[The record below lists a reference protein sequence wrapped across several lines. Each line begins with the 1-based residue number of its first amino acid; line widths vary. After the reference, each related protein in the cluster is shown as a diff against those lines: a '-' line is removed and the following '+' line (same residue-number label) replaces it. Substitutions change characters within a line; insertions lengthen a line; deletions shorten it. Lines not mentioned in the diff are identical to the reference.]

1 MEMTWL
7 ASALVFLA
15 GFWLVIF
22 ALNRRYNLKKRNIEV
37 GPGILMW
44 RTKRGLNFIDK
55 TAKAHKSGWRTF
67 GTAAV
72 IVGFGFMVFMLVNLI
87 LNAAL
92 VITRPDVAAPGVRLV
107 IPGLTIPLLEGL
119 IAILS
124 VLLVHEFAHGF
135 VLRAQGLPTK
145 SVGAMVFIAIPGA
158 FVEPDEKRLKKAPV
172 MQRLRVYGAGSFA
185 NVLLALVCLSVLL
198 VAVAPRP
205 GVYVWAAPE
214 NENVPAY
221 NNLLPGTRLYSIAIN
236 ENAPV
241 TLNEW
246 EDFDNLMK
254 NVRPRDNLTI
264 VTSDNNDNIT
274 LTAVTHPDNENR
286 GYLGVV
292 TVSAISR
299 SDFINPLFT
308 LAAISYGIMGYPLF
322 HPYCNDSF
330 LPWPIISLLTWIFL
344 LNFAIG
350 LFNMLPAI
358 PLDGGYIL
366 SGIVEKRTSAKT
378 ARRVA
383 LGFSF
388 FVLALIVV
396 SFLPGLW

>member
-1 MEMTWL
+1 
-7 ASALVFLA
+7 
-15 GFWLVIF
+15 VIF

-44 RTKRGLNFIDK
+44 RTKRGLNFIDN

-72 IVGFGFMVFMLVNLI
+72 IVGFAFMMFMLVNLI
-87 LNAAL
+87 LNAAFI
-92 VITRPDVAAPGVRLV
+92 ITRPAVAPPGVRLV

-185 NVLLALVCLSVLL
+185 NVLLALVCLSILL
-198 VAVAPRP
+198 VAVVPRP
-205 GVYVWAAPE
+205 GVYVWETAE
-214 NENVPAY
+214 NTPAYGVLQPGMLLLSIDNVPM
-221 NNLLPGTRLYSIAIN
+221 
-236 ENAPV
+236 
-241 TLNEW
+241 NEW
-246 EDFDNLMK
+246 EDFHDFMDNTH
-254 NVRPRDNLTI
+254 PGDNLTI
-264 VTSDNNDNIT
+264 VT
-274 LTAVTHPDNENR
+274 NENTFTITITSSEENENL
-286 GYLGVV
+286 GYLGLVLI
-292 TVSAISR
+292 SAISR

-308 LAAISYGIMGYPLF
+308 LAVIGWGITGYPVF
-322 HPYCNDSF
+322 HPYCNTAY
-330 LPWPIISLLTWIFL
+330 LPWPIVSLLTWIFL

-366 SGIVEKRTSAKT
+366 EGIVEKRTSAKT

-396 SFLPGLW
+396 SFLPSLW

>member
-1 MEMTWL
+1 MDMTWL
-7 ASALVFLA
+7 ALALVFLA
-15 GFWLVIF
+15 GFWLVIS
-22 ALNRRYNLKKRNIEV
+22 ALDRRYNLKKRNIEV

-44 RTKRGLNFIDK
+44 RTKRGLNFIDN

-72 IVGFGFMVFMLVNLI
+72 IVGFAFMVFMLMNLI

-92 VITRPDVAAPGVRLV
+92 IITRPAVAPPGVRLV

-145 SVGAMVFIAIPGA
+145 SVGAMVFVAIPGA

-185 NVLLALVCLSVLL
+185 NVLLALLCLSILL
-198 VAVAPRP
+198 VVVVPRP
-205 GVYVWAAPE
+205 GVYVWETAE
-214 NENVPAY
+214 NTPAY
-221 NNLLPGTRLYSIAIN
+221 GVLQPGMRLLSIDN
-236 ENAPV
+236 V
-241 TLNEW
+241 QMNEW
-246 EDFDNLMK
+246 EDFHDFMDNTH
-254 NVRPRDNLTI
+254 PGDNLTI
-264 VTSDNNDNIT
+264 VTNENTFIIT
-274 LTAVTHPDNENR
+274 LTSSEENENL
-286 GYLGVV
+286 GYLGLVSI
-292 TVSAISR
+292 SAISR

-308 LAAISYGIMGYPLF
+308 LSVIGWGIMGYPIF
-322 HPYCNDSF
+322 HPYCNTAY
-330 LPWPIISLLTWIFL
+330 LPWPIVSLLTWMFL

-366 SGIVEKRTSAKT
+366 EGIVEKRTSAKT

-388 FVLALIVV
+388 LVLALIVV
-396 SFLPGLW
+396 SFLPSLW

>member
-1 MEMTWL
+1 MDMTWL
-7 ASALVFLA
+7 ALALVFLA
-15 GFWLVIF
+15 GFWLVIS
-22 ALNRRYNLKKRNIEV
+22 ALDRRYNLKKRNIEV

-44 RTKRGLNFIDK
+44 RTKRGLNFIDN
-55 TAKAHKSGWRTF
+55 TAKAHKGGWRTF

-72 IVGFGFMVFMLVNLI
+72 IVGFAFMVFMLVNLI
-87 LNAAL
+87 LNAAFI
-92 VITRPDVAAPGVRLV
+92 ITRPAVAPPGVRLV

-185 NVLLALVCLSVLL
+185 NVLLALVCLSILL
-198 VAVAPRP
+198 VVVVPRP
-205 GVYVWAAPE
+205 GVYVWETAE
-214 NENVPAY
+214 NTPAY
-221 NNLLPGTRLYSIAIN
+221 GVLQPGMRLLSIDN
-236 ENAPV
+236 V
-241 TLNEW
+241 QMNEW
-246 EDFDNLMK
+246 EDFHDFMDNTH
-254 NVRPRDNLTI
+254 PGDNLTI
-264 VTSDNNDNIT
+264 VTNENTFIIT
-274 LTAVTHPDNENR
+274 LTSSEENENL
-286 GYLGVV
+286 GYLGLVSI
-292 TVSAISR
+292 SAISR

-308 LAAISYGIMGYPLF
+308 LSVIGWGIMGYPIF
-322 HPYCNDSF
+322 HPYCNTAY
-330 LPWPIISLLTWIFL
+330 LPWPIVSLLTWMFL

-366 SGIVEKRTSAKT
+366 EGIVEKRTSAKT

-388 FVLALIVV
+388 LVLALIVV
-396 SFLPGLW
+396 SFLPSLW

>member
-1 MEMTWL
+1 MDMTWL
-7 ASALVFLA
+7 TLALAFLA

-22 ALNRRYNLKKRNIEV
+22 ALNRRYNLKKRNLEV

-44 RTKRGLNFIDK
+44 RTKRGLNFIDN
-55 TAKAHKSGWRTF
+55 TAKAHKGGWRIF

-72 IVGFGFMVFMLVNLI
+72 VVGFAFMVFMFANLI
-87 LNAAL
+87 LNAAFI
-92 VITRPDVAAPGVRLV
+92 ITRPAVAPPGVRLV
-107 IPGLTIPLLEGL
+107 IPGLTIPLWEGL

-158 FVEPDEKRLKKAPV
+158 FVEPDEKRLKKAPI

-185 NVLLALVCLSVLL
+185 NILLALLCLSILL

-205 GVYVWAAPE
+205 GVYVWETAE
-214 NENVPAY
+214 NTPAY
-221 NNLLPGTRLYSIAIN
+221 GVLQPGMRLFSIN
-236 ENAPV
+236 GV
-241 TLNEW
+241 QMNEW
-246 EDFDNLMK
+246 EDFHNFMDNTH
-254 NVRPRDNLTI
+254 PGENLTI
-264 VTSDNNDNIT
+264 VT
-274 LTAVTHPDNENR
+274 NENTFTITITSSEENENQ
-286 GYLGVV
+286 GYLGLVPI
-292 TVSAISR
+292 SAISR

-308 LAAISYGIMGYPLF
+308 LAAIGWGITGYPIF
-322 HPYCNDSF
+322 HPYCNTAY
-330 LPWPIISLLTWIFL
+330 LPWPIISLLTWMFL

-366 SGIVEKRTSAKT
+366 EGFVEKRTSAKT

-396 SFLPGLW
+396 SFLPSLW

>member
-22 ALNRRYNLKKRNIEV
+22 ALDRRYNLKKRNIEV

-44 RTKRGLNFIDK
+44 RTKRGLNFIDR
-55 TAKAHKSGWRTF
+55 TAKAHKGGWRTF

-92 VITRPDVAAPGVRLV
+92 IIARPDVAAPGVKLV

-158 FVEPDEKRLKKAPV
+158 FVEPDEKRLKKAPI

-185 NVLLALVCLSVLL
+185 NVLLALLCLSILL
-198 VAVAPRP
+198 VAVVPRP
-205 GVYVWAAPE
+205 GVYVWETAE
-214 NENVPAY
+214 NTPAYGVLQPGMRLLSIDNVPM
-221 NNLLPGTRLYSIAIN
+221 
-236 ENAPV
+236 
-241 TLNEW
+241 NEW
-246 EDFDNLMK
+246 EDFHDFMDNTH
-254 NVRPRDNLTI
+254 PG
-264 VTSDNNDNIT
+264 DNIT
-274 LTAVTHPDNENR
+274 IETNENTFTITITSSEENENL
-286 GYLGVV
+286 GYLGLVSI
-292 TVSAISR
+292 SAISR
-299 SDFINPLFT
+299 LDFINPLFT

-366 SGIVEKRTSAKT
+366 EGIVEKRTSAKT

-383 LGFSF
+383 IGFSF

-396 SFLPGLW
+396 SFLPSLW

>member
-1 MEMTWL
+1 MDMIWL

-22 ALNRRYNLKKRNIEV
+22 ALNRRYNLKKKNIEV

-44 RTKRGLNFIDK
+44 RTKRGLNFIDN

-72 IVGFGFMVFMLVNLI
+72 IVGFAFMVFMLVNLI

-92 VITRPDVAAPGVRLV
+92 IITRPDVAPPGVRLV

-145 SVGAMVFIAIPGA
+145 SVGAMVFVAIPGA

-185 NVLLALVCLSVLL
+185 NVLLALLCLSILL
-198 VAVAPRP
+198 VAVVPRP
-205 GVYVWAAPE
+205 GVYVWETVE
-214 NENVPAY
+214 NTPAY
-221 NNLLPGTRLYSIAIN
+221 DNLQPGMRLLSIDN
-236 ENAPV
+236 KPM
-241 TLNEW
+241 NEW
-246 EDFDNLMK
+246 EDFHNFMDNTH
-254 NVRPRDNLTI
+254 PGDNLTI
-264 VTSDNNDNIT
+264 VTDENTFIIT
-274 LTAVTHPDNENR
+274 LTSSEENENL
-286 GYLGVV
+286 GYLGLVSI
-292 TVSAISR
+292 SAISR

-308 LAAISYGIMGYPLF
+308 LSVIGWGIMGYPIF
-322 HPYCNDSF
+322 HPYCNTAY
-330 LPWPIISLLTWIFL
+330 LPWPIISLLTWMFL

-366 SGIVEKRTSAKT
+366 EGIVEKRTSAKT

-388 FVLALIVV
+388 LVLALIIV
-396 SFLPGLW
+396 SFLPSLW

>member
-44 RTKRGLNFIDK
+44 RTKRGLNFIDN

-72 IVGFGFMVFMLVNLI
+72 IVGFAFMVFMLVNLI
-87 LNAAL
+87 LNAAFI
-92 VITRPDVAAPGVRLV
+92 ITRPAVASPGVRLV

-145 SVGAMVFIAIPGA
+145 SVGAMVFVAIPGA

-185 NVLLALVCLSVLL
+185 NVLLALVCLSILL
-198 VAVAPRP
+198 VAVVPRP
-205 GVYVWAAPE
+205 GVYVWETAE
-214 NENVPAY
+214 NTPAY
-221 NNLLPGTRLYSIAIN
+221 GVLQPGMRLLSIDN
-236 ENAPV
+236 EPM
-241 TLNEW
+241 NEW
-246 EDFDNLMK
+246 DDFHNFMDNTH
-254 NVRPRDNLTI
+254 PGDNLTI
-264 VTSDNNDNIT
+264 VTNENTFTIT
-274 LTAVTHPDNENR
+274 LTSSEENENL
-286 GYLGVV
+286 GYLGLVLI
-292 TVSAISR
+292 SAISR

-396 SFLPGLW
+396 SFLPSLW

>member
-44 RTKRGLNFIDK
+44 RTKRGLNFIDN

-72 IVGFGFMVFMLVNLI
+72 IVGFAFMVFMLVNLI
-87 LNAAL
+87 LNAAFI
-92 VITRPDVAAPGVRLV
+92 ITRPAVASPGVRLV

-145 SVGAMVFIAIPGA
+145 SVGAMVFVAIPGA

-185 NVLLALVCLSVLL
+185 NVLLALVCLSILL
-198 VAVAPRP
+198 VAVVPRP
-205 GVYVWAAPE
+205 GVYVWETAE
-214 NENVPAY
+214 NTPAYGVLQPGMRLFSINNVPM
-221 NNLLPGTRLYSIAIN
+221 
-236 ENAPV
+236 
-241 TLNEW
+241 NEW
-246 EDFDNLMK
+246 ENFHNFMDNTH
-254 NVRPRDNLTI
+254 PGDNLTI
-264 VTSDNNDNIT
+264 VTNENTFTIT
-274 LTAVTHPDNENR
+274 LTSSEENENL
-286 GYLGVV
+286 GYLGLVLI
-292 TVSAISR
+292 SAISR

-396 SFLPGLW
+396 SFLPSLW

>member
-44 RTKRGLNFIDK
+44 RTKRGLNFIDN

-72 IVGFGFMVFMLVNLI
+72 IVGFAFMMFMLVNLI

-92 VITRPDVAAPGVRLV
+92 IITRPAVAPPGVRLV

-185 NVLLALVCLSVLL
+185 NVLLALLCLSILL
-198 VAVAPRP
+198 VAVMPRP
-205 GVYVWAAPE
+205 GVYVWETAE
-214 NENVPAY
+214 NTSAYGILQPGMRLFSIDNVQM
-221 NNLLPGTRLYSIAIN
+221 
-236 ENAPV
+236 
-241 TLNEW
+241 NEW
-246 EDFDNLMK
+246 EDFHDFMDNTH
-254 NVRPRDNLTI
+254 PGDNLTI
-264 VTSDNNDNIT
+264 VTNENTFIIT
-274 LTAVTHPDNENR
+274 LTSSEENENL
-286 GYLGVV
+286 GYLGLVLI
-292 TVSAISR
+292 SAISR

-330 LPWPIISLLTWIFL
+330 LPWPIISLLTWMFL

-388 FVLALIVV
+388 FVLALIVM
-396 SFLPGLW
+396 SFLPSLW

>member
-1 MEMTWL
+1 MDMIWL
-7 ASALVFLA
+7 ASVLVFLA
-15 GFWLVIF
+15 GFWLVIL
-22 ALNRRYNLKKRNIEV
+22 ALNRRYNLKKKNIEV

-44 RTKRGLNFIDK
+44 RTKRGLNFIDR
-55 TAKAHKSGWRTF
+55 TAKAHKGGWRTF

-72 IVGFGFMVFMLVNLI
+72 IVGFAFMVYMLVNLV
-87 LNAAL
+87 LNAAFI
-92 VITRPDVAAPGVRLV
+92 ITRPAVAPPGVRLV

-119 IAILS
+119 IALLS

-158 FVEPDEKRLKKAPV
+158 FVEPDEKRLKKAPI

-185 NVLLALVCLSVLL
+185 NVLLALLCLSILL
-198 VAVAPRP
+198 VAVVPRP
-205 GVYVWAAPE
+205 GVYVWETAE
-214 NENVPAY
+214 NTPAY
-221 NNLLPGTRLYSIAIN
+221 GVLQPGMRLFSIN
-236 ENAPV
+236 GV
-241 TLNEW
+241 QMNEW
-246 EDFDNLMK
+246 DDFHNFMDNTH
-254 NVRPRDNLTI
+254 PGDNLTI
-264 VTSDNNDNIT
+264 VT
-274 LTAVTHPDNENR
+274 NENTFTITITSSEENENL
-286 GYLGVV
+286 GYLGLVLI
-292 TVSAISR
+292 SAISR

-308 LAAISYGIMGYPLF
+308 LAAISYGIIGYPLF

-330 LPWPIISLLTWIFL
+330 LPWPIVSLLTWIFL

-366 SGIVEKRTSAKT
+366 EGIVEKRTSAKT

-396 SFLPGLW
+396 SFLPSLW

>member
-44 RTKRGLNFIDK
+44 RTKRGLNFIDN

-72 IVGFGFMVFMLVNLI
+72 IVGFAFMVFMLVNLI
-87 LNAAL
+87 LNAAFI
-92 VITRPDVAAPGVRLV
+92 ITRPAVASPGVRLV

-185 NVLLALVCLSVLL
+185 NVLLALVCLSILL
-198 VAVAPRP
+198 VAVVPHP
-205 GVYVWAAPE
+205 GVYVWETAE
-214 NENVPAY
+214 NTPAYGVLQPGMRLLSIDNVPM
-221 NNLLPGTRLYSIAIN
+221 
-236 ENAPV
+236 
-241 TLNEW
+241 NEW
-246 EDFDNLMK
+246 ENFHNFMDNTH
-254 NVRPRDNLTI
+254 PGDNLTI
-264 VTSDNNDNIT
+264 VT
-274 LTAVTHPDNENR
+274 NENTFTITITSSEENENL
-286 GYLGVV
+286 GYLGLVLI
-292 TVSAISR
+292 SAISR

-396 SFLPGLW
+396 SFLPSLW

>member
-44 RTKRGLNFIDK
+44 RTKRGLNFIDN

-72 IVGFGFMVFMLVNLI
+72 IVGFAFMVFMLVNLI

-92 VITRPDVAAPGVRLV
+92 IITRPAVAPPGVRLV

-185 NVLLALVCLSVLL
+185 NILLALVCLSILL
-198 VAVAPRP
+198 VAVVPRP
-205 GVYVWAAPE
+205 GVYVWETAE
-214 NENVPAY
+214 NTPAY
-221 NNLLPGTRLYSIAIN
+221 GVLQPGMRLFSIN
-236 ENAPV
+236 GV
-241 TLNEW
+241 QMNEW
-246 EDFDNLMK
+246 DDFHNFMDNTH
-254 NVRPRDNLTI
+254 PGDNLTI
-264 VTSDNNDNIT
+264 VTNENTFIIT
-274 LTAVTHPDNENR
+274 LTSSEENENL
-286 GYLGVV
+286 GYLGLVLI
-292 TVSAISR
+292 SAISR

-330 LPWPIISLLTWIFL
+330 LPWPIVSLLTWIFL

-366 SGIVEKRTSAKT
+366 EGIVEKRTSAKT

-396 SFLPGLW
+396 SFLPSLW

>member
-1 MEMTWL
+1 MTWL

-15 GFWLVIF
+15 GFWSVIF
-22 ALNRRYNLKKRNIEV
+22 ALNRRYNLKKRSIDV

-44 RTKRGLNFIDK
+44 RTKRGLNFIDN

-72 IVGFGFMVFMLVNLI
+72 IVGFAFMVFMLVNLI
-87 LNAAL
+87 LNAAFI
-92 VITRPDVAAPGVRLV
+92 ITRPAVAPPGVRLV
-107 IPGLTIPLLEGL
+107 IPGLTIPLWEGL

-172 MQRLRVYGAGSFA
+172 MQRLRVYGAGSLA
-185 NVLLALVCLSVLL
+185 NILLALLCLSILL
-198 VAVAPRP
+198 VAVVPRP
-205 GVYVWAAPE
+205 GVYVWETAE
-214 NENVPAY
+214 NTPAYGVLENGMRLLSIDNVPM
-221 NNLLPGTRLYSIAIN
+221 
-236 ENAPV
+236 
-241 TLNEW
+241 NEW
-246 EDFDNLMK
+246 EDFRNFMDNTH
-254 NVRPRDNLTI
+254 PGDNLTI
-264 VTSDNNDNIT
+264 VTNETTFTIT
-274 LTAVTHPDNENR
+274 ITSSEENENR
-286 GYLGVV
+286 GYLGLVPI
-292 TVSAISR
+292 SAISR

-308 LAAISYGIMGYPLF
+308 LAAISYGIVGYPLF

-330 LPWPIISLLTWIFL
+330 LPWPIISLLTWMFL

-383 LGFSF
+383 LGSSF
-388 FVLALIVV
+388 FVLALIIV
-396 SFLPGLW
+396 SFLPSLW

>member
-1 MEMTWL
+1 MDMTWL
-7 ASALVFLA
+7 ALALAFLA
-15 GFWLVIF
+15 GFWLAIF
-22 ALNRRYNLKKRNIEV
+22 ALNRRYNLKKRNFEV

-44 RTKRGLNFIDK
+44 RTKRGLNFIDN
-55 TAKAHKSGWRTF
+55 TAKAHKNGWRIF
-67 GTAAV
+67 GNAAV
-72 IVGFGFMVFMLVNLI
+72 VVGSAFMVFMLVNLI

-92 VITRPDVAAPGVRLV
+92 IITRPAVAPPGVRLV
-107 IPGLTIPLLEGL
+107 IPGLTIPLWEGL

-135 VLRAQGLPTK
+135 VLRAHNLPVK
-145 SVGAMVFIAIPGA
+145 SVGAMAFVVIPGA
-158 FVEPDEKRLKKAPV
+158 FVEPDEKRLKKAPI

-185 NVLLALVCLSVLL
+185 NVLLALLCLSILL

-205 GVYVWAAPE
+205 GVYVWETAE
-214 NENVPAY
+214 NTPAY
-221 NNLLPGTRLYSIAIN
+221 GVLQPGMRLFSIN
-236 ENAPV
+236 GV
-241 TLNEW
+241 QMNEW
-246 EDFDNLMK
+246 EDFHNFMDNTH
-254 NVRPRDNLTI
+254 PGENLTI
-264 VTSDNNDNIT
+264 VT
-274 LTAVTHPDNENR
+274 NENTFTITITSSEENENQ
-286 GYLGVV
+286 GYLGLVPI
-292 TVSAISR
+292 SAISR

-308 LAAISYGIMGYPLF
+308 LAAIGWGITGYPIF
-322 HPYCNDSF
+322 HPYCNTAY
-330 LPWPIISLLTWIFL
+330 LPWPIISLLTWMFL

-366 SGIVEKRTSAKT
+366 EGFVEKRTSAKT

-396 SFLPGLW
+396 SFLPSLW